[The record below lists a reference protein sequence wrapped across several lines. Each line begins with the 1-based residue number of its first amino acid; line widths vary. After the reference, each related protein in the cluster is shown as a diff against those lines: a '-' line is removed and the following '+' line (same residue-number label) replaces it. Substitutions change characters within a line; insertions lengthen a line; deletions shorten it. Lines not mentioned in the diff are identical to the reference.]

1 MTNKI
6 WRLVS
11 LGIWKETTA
20 WTEASTFAWVPL
32 TIAPF
37 IKPINEYINNENGIW
52 RIEAISWQE
61 LSRSE
66 SESAMEW
73 WVWTETF
80 WHLLTAWFWSATA
93 PTLIETWVYKHSFS
107 ILNSN
112 NHQSYSII
120 TDWNTQN
127 LSLYNLLDN
136 LAISAEVWDVVK
148 FTSLFKWKAVTTT
161 TWKSVSFVSEN
172 NFKIANMTVKFA
184 TNIAW
189 LWAATWVCL
198 QSVNFELAK
207 NVMSIFCAWSIEPN
221 SLHNQQLELT
231 GDFEALFTDD
241 TYKDYVT
248 GWINRAMRITI
259 ISDTLIW
266 ATKYAELNF
275 DFANI
280 NFSEWDRSTDNNS
293 IMTQTVW
300 FTAWYSILDT
310 SMITAYIQN
319 TQSTTY

>member
-20 WTEASTFAWVPL
+20 GTEASTFTWIPL

-37 IKPINEYINNENGIW
+37 IKPINEYINNENGIG
-52 RIEAISWQE
+52 RIEASNWQE
-61 LSRSE
+61 LAKSE

-73 WVWTETF
+73 WIWTETF
-80 WHLLTAWFWSATA
+80 WHLLTAAFWDSAA
-93 PTLIETWVYKHSFS
+93 PATIETGVYKHSFDV
-107 ILNSN
+107 INTN
-112 NHQSYSII
+112 DHKSYSII
-120 TDWNTQN
+120 TDGTTQN
-127 LSLYNLLDN
+127 LSLYNLIDS

-148 FTSLFKWKAVTTT
+148 FTSLFKWKSVGTTT
-161 TWKSVSFVSEN
+161 GKTVSFATEN
-172 NFKIANMTVKFA
+172 NFKVANMSVKFA
-184 TNIAW
+184 SDIAW
-189 LWAATWVCL
+189 LWAATAVCL
-198 QSVNFELAK
+198 QTLNFELVK
-207 NVMSIFCAWSIEPN
+207 NVMSIFCAWSIEPS

-231 GDFEALFTDD
+231 WDFEALFTDD

-248 GWINRAMRITI
+248 GWINKAMRITI
-259 ISDTLIW
+259 TSDTLIG

-275 DFANI
+275 DFANV

-300 FTAWYSILDT
+300 FTAWYSIADT
-310 SMITAYIQN
+310 EMITAYLQN
-319 TQSTTY
+319 SRATQY